1 MKFKV
6 PLTDLEIEYDETVY
20 SPEFT
25 SMGTVLL
32 ANRLIEDGKKPN
44 MSILD
49 VGCGSGVLGLTI
61 KKMNPFSKVIL
72 CDVAKD
78 AVRVTKANAKDLD
91 VTVLSCDLLPTL
103 GEFDIIVANLPTFDQ
118 EQMKTEELHGP
129 RVAYAGGKINLKLY
143 ARLFK
148 EARFRT
154 RVLICECQP
163 KYQRDFLVLA
173 AVGGWELIMQSG
185 DSFAFW

>member
-1 MKFKV
+1 MKYKV
-6 PLTDLEIEYDETVY
+6 PLTDLTIEYDETVY
-20 SPEFT
+20 SPEYT
-25 SMGTVLL
+25 SMGTVLM
-32 ANRLIEDGKKPN
+32 ANQLIKDGKKAD

-61 KKMNPFSKVIL
+61 KKMNPFSKVTL

-78 AVRVTKANAKDLD
+78 AVRVTKANAKDLN

-148 EARFRT
+148 DARFRT

-173 AVGGWELIMQSG
+173 AVGGWSLIMQSG